1 MGQKQIKMLAAGLII
16 AGIFTIALNQGIKI
30 YNQNQAEK
38 LQKESLAQ
46 WKEQSLH
53 EFERKTQEKLQKMEW
68 EQQLMQNKL
77 PQPREENLD
86 TAQGAFNMGWDYM
99 TQDKYDEAIGAFSKS
114 IELDP
119 RNFSAYDN
127 RGNAYF
133 FKGNYENAILDYKK
147 AIEIDPNNSPTYDF
161 LARCYYKIGEFDKAW
176 ASVRKAGELGHTL
189 DPKFIDALK
198 KYSGKDN

>member
-1 MGQKQIKMLAAGLII
+1 MILAGAII
-16 AGIFTIALNQGIKI
+16 VGVFSALLSLGIKI
-30 YNQNQAEK
+30 YHLNETEK
-38 LQKESLAQ
+38 LQRDSIAQ

-53 EFERKTQEKLQKMEW
+53 EFERKTQQNLQKLQW
-68 EQQLMQNKL
+68 DQQMMQNSL

-99 TQDKYDEAIGAFSKS
+99 THDKYDEAIGAFSKA
-114 IELDP
+114 IDLDP

-133 FKGNYENAILDYKK
+133 FKGDYENAILDYKK
-147 AIEIDPNNSPTYDF
+147 AIGIDANNSPTYDF

-176 ASVRKAGELGHTL
+176 ESVKKAGELGHTL

-198 KYSGKDN
+198 KYSGKGN